1 MSATDV
7 ELLHR
12 WAEGDNR
19 AGETFYERHVS
30 KVQRF
35 FRNRVARGAEDL
47 VQATFLA
54 CLEARSRFRGDA
66 KLTTFLYAVARNKL
80 LEHLRRVQSRDA
92 AIDPLAVS
100 VVDCGLSP
108 ASALDQGEREQL
120 VQSAMCRLPID
131 LQLTL
136 ELYYWEG
143 ISAREIG
150 EITGVPEGTVR
161 TRLRRAK
168 SQLRERVEA
177 VTGGRGV
184 GELTPGRRLGARR

>member
-1 MSATDV
+1 MYGHGLRA
-7 ELLHR
+7 LQR
-12 WAEGDNR
+12 WGAGDNR
-19 AGETFYERHVS
+19 AGEEFYERHVG

-35 FRNRVARGAEDL
+35 FRNRVSHAAEDL

-54 CLEARSRFRGDA
+54 CLEARARFRGEA

-80 LEHLRRVQSRDA
+80 LEHLRKRQNMEAV
-92 AIDPLAVS
+92 DPLVVS
-100 VVDCGLSP
+100 VIDCGLSP
-108 ASALDQGEREQL
+108 ASLLAQGEREQL
-120 VQSAMCRLPID
+120 VQAAMCRLPID
-131 LQLTL
+131 MQIAL

-168 SQLRERVEA
+168 LRLRERVEA
-177 VTGGRGV
+177 ATG
-184 GELTPGRRLGARR
+184 EPASAQPRRAP